1 MNKNIVLLEQLYEKR
16 NNAYVKKE
24 IALDN
29 WDYDNEFLDDMTN
42 GYVDGRHMDLYN
54 YFLIEK
60 EIYDK
65 VNYIYFTKYKYML
78 DSLMKELP
86 LDCINYVILYL
97 DMLIK

>member
-54 YFLIEK
+54 YYIAEK
-60 EIYDK
+60 DK
-65 VNYIYFTKYKYML
+65 YELLNNMYRVKYKNIINIV
-78 DSLMKELP
+78 MKYLP
-86 LDCINYVILYL
+86 VDCIDYL
-97 DMLIK
+97 NKYI